1 MMNLEKGKCCISP
14 FPCLG
19 GSSKNG
25 MRFYSFCVAVYQ
37 QGGALQGLGM
47 RLCCGGCRLGA
58 IFGGNLFSI
67 RFLRGYAL
75 FRQKTAA
82 CLLII
87 KSGKQFVSCVKRAL
101 KSALSSWFQSGS
113 LPETGGVE
121 ISPIHSQCYRG
132 ACCSLYREWISLPH
146 RLASA
151 VAPVWGR
158 GLKCHGVWHL
168 QRLLRSF
175 SAWGT

>member
-1 MMNLEKGKCCISP
+1 MLH
-14 FPCLG
+14 FPLSLSRRAIKKWYVG
-19 GSSKNG
+19 FILN
-25 MRFYSFCVAVYQ
+25 CVAVYQ
-37 QGGALQGLGM
+37 QGGVPQGLGM
-47 RLCCGGCRLGA
+47 RLCCSGCRLGA
-58 IFGGNLFSI
+58 TFGDNLFSI
-67 RFLRGYAL
+67 RFLGEYAL

-87 KSGKQFVSCVKRAL
+87 KSGKQFAPRVKRAL
-101 KSALSSWFQSGS
+101 KSALSTWFRSGS

-132 ACCSLYREWISLPH
+132 ACCSLYRECGLKSGFSLPH
-146 RLASA
+146 CLVSS

-158 GLKCHGVWHL
+158 GLKCDGVWHL